1 MNRIKK
7 ITLILLVVA
16 LAVASALSL
25 CACNEQADDDGDVVR
40 NLYIYTIKFSGDEEN
55 SDAPSDGTSAFDE
68 QTDRVAT
75 VYVGFS
81 KTDRQVEGASAV
93 WHSDRRKDGEF
104 YFVTETTIS
113 LNPSAIFS
121 AVKAS
126 VPQEDLVSDGVE
138 YNRLKVVLRYDTIYK
153 SIKSNG
159 EITREGQKY
168 VHKYAREK
176 SLESDVFTLE
186 MRTQNAA
193 SWYGTLLGCALAV
206 ALVAIGVT
214 FALKGVK
221 WQKTKTKE

>member
-16 LAVASALSL
+16 LAVVSAFSL
-25 CACNEQADDDGDVVR
+25 CACNEQADDVDVVR
-40 NLYIYTIKFSGDEEN
+40 NLYIYTITFSGEEEN
-55 SDAPSDGTSAFDE
+55 SNAPSDETSAPDE

-104 YFVTETTIS
+104 YFVTETAIS

-153 SIKSNG
+153 SIKSDG
-159 EITREGQKY
+159 EITRAGRTYTHVFVLDE
-168 VHKYAREK
+168 
-176 SLESDVFTLE
+176 SLENEVITLK
-186 MRTQNAA
+186 MRSPNSAN
-193 SWYGTLLGCALAV
+193 WYATLACCALVIVLIAIV
-206 ALVAIGVT
+206 ATLSV
-214 FALKGVK
+214 KGAK

>member
-16 LAVASALSL
+16 LAVVSAFSL
-25 CACNEQADDDGDVVR
+25 CACNEQSDDGGDIVR
-40 NLYIYTIKFSGDEEN
+40 NLYIYTIKFSGEEEN
-55 SDAPSDGTSAFDE
+55 SNAPSDETSAAVE

-81 KTDRQVEGASAV
+81 KTDNKAEGASAV

-104 YFVTETTIS
+104 YFLTETTIS

-153 SIKSNG
+153 SIKSDG
-159 EITREGQKY
+159 EITRAGRTYTHVFALDE
-168 VHKYAREK
+168 
-176 SLESDVFTLE
+176 SLENEVITLK
-186 MRTQNAA
+186 MRSPNSAN
-193 SWYGTLLGCALAV
+193 WYAMLACCALAIVLIAIV
-206 ALVAIGVT
+206 ATLSV
-214 FALKGVK
+214 KGAK

>member
-68 QTDRVAT
+68 QTHRVAT

-153 SIKSNG
+153 SIKSDG
-159 EITREGQKY
+159 EITRAGRTYTHVFALDE
-168 VHKYAREK
+168 
-176 SLESDVFTLE
+176 SLENDVITLK
-186 MRTQNAA
+186 MRSPNSAN
-193 SWYGTLLGCALAV
+193 WYATLVCCALAIV
-206 ALVAIGVT
+206 LIALVATLSV
-214 FALKGVK
+214 KGAK

>member
-16 LAVASALSL
+16 LAVVSAFSL
-25 CACNEQADDDGDVVR
+25 CACNEQSDDVDVVR
-40 NLYIYTIKFSGDEEN
+40 NLYIYTIKFSGEEEN
-55 SDAPSDGTSAFDE
+55 SNAPSDETSAPDE
-68 QTDRVAT
+68 QIDRVAT
-75 VYVGFS
+75 VYIGFS

-153 SIKSNG
+153 SIKSDG
-159 EITREGQKY
+159 EITRAGRTYTHVFALDE
-168 VHKYAREK
+168 
-176 SLESDVFTLE
+176 SLENDVIMLKMRSPNSSNWYATL
-186 MRTQNAA
+186 AC
-193 SWYGTLLGCALAV
+193 CALAIVLIAIV
-206 ALVAIGVT
+206 ATLSV
-214 FALKGVK
+214 KGAK